1 MQVLKD
7 IKLGRLALAIAVT
20 VLIADTAPHPNLS
33 AGFLENSW
41 NRFEAS
47 LLAEDRM
54 QTALPAN
61 LVD

>member
-41 NRFEAS
+41 NRLEAS